1 MSKTNS
7 GLIAYAKAQLGK
19 PYWWGAFGQIAS
31 GSLYASKKKQYPSYY
46 TAGDFASQY
55 GRRVHDCIGLIKGY
69 LWSDSP
75 SSVPKYNAS
84 QDKSASMMYLAST
97 VRGVIGTF
105 DYVPGRLIYKG
116 STPRSIN
123 HVGVYIGG
131 GRLIEAKGH
140 AYGVVEGAFKPSEW
154 TFWGQCPYIEA
165 DTKADT
171 GKSETQEYKAPA
183 DAYIHGVDL
192 SDIQYGYGMIL
203 PDFLETNK
211 DKIQFVFIKCSRAAS
226 SVNASFRP
234 WAAYLHEH
242 GIPWG
247 AYHFLNNDGKKVG
260 GAKEA
265 DFYLKYMEPYIGEA
279 VLALDYEGADLG
291 FAAGTAYAKAFL
303 DRVRER
309 TGISPLIYT
318 QQSAVHTLGEICAAG
333 YPLWAAKYGKN
344 EKRTD
349 IAVFTKADAGNIA
362 PYKEPVILQYSS
374 NTFYQKYA
382 DKVDT
387 NIFWGTVEDFIQ
399 LAKVEKKEVSMVD
412 VNVKMPRL
420 QRGSKGKAVKVWQT
434 IVGAD
439 IDGSFGPKT
448 EAATKAFQKAH
459 GLTDDGIVGRMSWP
473 TGLGS
478 LS

>member
-19 PYWWGAFGQIAS
+19 PYWWGTFGQIAS

-69 LWSDSP
+69 LWSESP

-123 HVGVYIGG
+123 HVGIYIGG

-140 AYGVVEGAFKPSEW
+140 AYGVVEGEFKPSEW
-154 TFWGQCPYIEA
+154 TFWGQCPYITA

-171 GKSETQEYKAPA
+171 GKAETQEYKAPA
-183 DAYIHGVDL
+183 SVYIHGVDL

-203 PDFLETNK
+203 PDFLEANK
-211 DKIQFVFIKCSRAAS
+211 DKIQFAFIKCSRAAS

-265 DFYLKYMEPYIGEA
+265 DFFLQYMEPYIGEA
-279 VLALDYEGADLG
+279 VLALDYEDKDLG

-318 QQSAVHTLGEICAAG
+318 QQSAVNTLGEICADG
-333 YPLWAAKYGKN
+333 YPLWVAKYGEN

-362 PYKEPVILQYSS
+362 PYKEPVIFQYSS

-387 NIFWGTVEDFIQ
+387 NIFWGTVEDFRQ
-399 LAKVEKKEVSMVD
+399 LAKAEKKEVSVVD
-412 VNVKMPRL
+412 VAVKMPRL

-439 IDGSFGPKT
+439 ADGSFGPKT

-459 GLTDDGIVGRMSWP
+459 GLVDDGIVGRMSWP

-478 LS
+478 L